1 DELFRPLR
9 VLLAG
14 AARVPGGAIVRRGP
28 TLRIDRVREWVAS
41 VERRGRPRLRRLEE
55 LLETGQAGDRRLRV
69 QGPVP
74 FAARELRDRAAVV
87 EDEAERRVPVLAADI
102 ERCEPLDVL
111 LHRPDLD
118 ELTLELREARR
129 RLRKA
134 RLLEQVAPVRDHA
147 RARVVRDAVELAE
160 VGPPGAHAGE
170 PLRRVVELRGGQ
182 TRERAG
188 R

>member
-1 DELFRPLR
+1 M
-9 VLLAG
+9 
-14 AARVPGGAIVRRGP
+14 
-28 TLRIDRVREWVAS
+28 
-41 VERRGRPRLRRLEE
+41 
-55 LLETGQAGDRRLRV
+55 
-69 QGPVP
+69 P

-129 RLRKA
+129 RLREA

-147 RARVVRDAVELAE
+147 
-160 VGPPGAHAGE
+160 
-170 PLRRVVELRGGQ
+170 
-182 TRERAG
+182 
-188 R
+188 